1 MDMLSVWTTI
11 LYKKEEWIMTLPV
24 RENKNLSPFNEVFN
38 DMFGNFFD
46 NDLIRSDVLAGDDNT
61 LYIDVPGFNSD
72 NLDVNYYNGMIT
84 VEGTN
89 EKGRTITKKI
99 KLSRFQREP
108 IDAKVED
115 GVLTLTFDEQ
125 SSGKKKIKLTNK

>member
-1 MDMLSVWTTI
+1 
-11 LYKKEEWIMTLPV
+11 MTLPV

-125 SSGKKKIKLTNK
+125 ASGKKKIKLTNK